1 MGYSNAAYLP
11 MHLNR
16 TAILDGEKK
25 KKKSKGDIL

>member
-25 KKKSKGDIL
+25 KKGKGDIP